1 MPVDTFD
8 LHHVHK
14 ALGSLAN
21 SDTFTE
27 AAKPSL
33 LATRSMLLPLACL
46 VAAVVCVAIGPAWLR
61 IIPDALTFPIAQ
73 IVGDALNWFARDAKI
88 GGLAIQEIARG
99 IAELFDHVI
108 ETTVVVLSK
117 GLFTG
122 RGLNVTQSVPPLSWL
137 AIGGVAIIMS
147 YRFGG
152 RRLALVSAGAIGF
165 LVLFGLWENAMV
177 TLSSVLVSVLLA
189 MLIGLALGIWS
200 YRSQNVENV
209 TRGIMNVMQT
219 VPIFSYLVPTL
230 LLFGYGPS
238 AALFATVIYALPPM
252 VHNTVLALKSVPSEI
267 TESGRMMG
275 CKPRQLLWRVQLPA
289 ALGKLAV
296 GMNQA
301 IMMTLNMVIIASMI
315 GAGGLGFDVLT
326 ALRKLDIGSGLE
338 AGMGIVALAIL
349 LDRISQAAAHR
360 AAQGHH
366 RTPGQRP
373 LWQLVGGW
381 LVLATVAAL
390 VFKPLQAWPG
400 SWEISTAGFWNAA
413 VTWINKELFDYLEA
427 FRNFALLEVMRPFS
441 RFLATAPW
449 TLVIGAVGG
458 FAYMLGGPRLAIY
471 CVALALGIVVA
482 GYWLPAMNSVYL
494 ITISVTLAVL
504 IGYPIGFWL
513 SSRPRAQGTAGFVL
527 DTMQTLP
534 TLVYLLPAVM
544 LFRIG
549 DVSAVIAVTLYAIA
563 PAVRYAMV
571 GMAQVPHA
579 RLEAAEMAGCTRWQ
593 TLLFV
598 RFPAALPTLL
608 IGVNQTIM
616 MAFSMLII
624 AALVGTKDLGQE
636 VLIAL
641 NRSLVGEGI
650 VAGLCVAA
658 LALIADGLLKAAA
671 ARASSPSRNREAA

>member
-1 MPVDTFD
+1 M
-8 LHHVHK
+8 
-14 ALGSLAN
+14 AN
-21 SDTFTE
+21 SETI
-27 AAKPSL
+27 KVP
-33 LATRSMLLPLACL
+33 ATRSWASPTVTALTGFLVLALL
-46 VAAVVCVAIGPAWLR
+46 VAVGPLWLR
-61 IIPDALTFPIAQ
+61 TVPDWLTFPVAEV
-73 IVGDALNWFARDAKI
+73 VGGALNWFAREATI
-88 GGLAIQEIARG
+88 AGVAVQEITRG
-99 IAELFDHVI
+99 IASLFDYVI
-108 ETTVVVLSK
+108 EGTVVLISK

-137 AIGGVAIIMS
+137 AIGGATVIMA

-152 RRLALVSAGAIGF
+152 RSLALISAIGIGF

-177 TLSSVLVSVLLA
+177 TLASVLVSVVLA
-189 MLIGLALGIWS
+189 ILIGLALGIWS

-252 VHNTVLALKSVPSEI
+252 VHNTVLALKSVPTEI
-267 TESGRMMG
+267 SESGRMMG
-275 CKPRQLLWRVQLPA
+275 CKPRQLLWKVQLPA

-338 AGMGIVALAIL
+338 AGMGIVALAVI
-349 LDRISQAAAHR
+349 LDRLSQAAAHR
-360 AAQGHH
+360 AARGHH
-366 RTPGQRP
+366 RAAGQRP
-373 LWQLVGGW
+373 LWQLVLGW
-381 LVLATVAAL
+381 LVIATIVAL
-390 VFKPLQAWPG
+390 VFKPFQAWPEA
-400 SWEISTAGFWNAA
+400 WEISTAGFWNAA
-413 VTWINKELFDYLEA
+413 VTWINQELFDVLEG
-427 FRNFALLEVMRPFS
+427 FRNFALLNVMRPFS
-441 RFLATAPW
+441 DFLATAPW
-449 TLVIGAVGG
+449 TLVIGSVATL
-458 FAYMLGGPRLAIY
+458 AYVLGGARLALY
-471 CVALALGIVVA
+471 CSALGLFIVLT
-482 GYWLPAMNSVYL
+482 GYWGSAMDSVYL
-494 ITISVTLAVL
+494 IVISVTMAVL

-513 SSRPRAQGTAGFVL
+513 SSREGAQGPASFVL
-527 DTMQTLP
+527 DTLQTLP

-579 RLEAAEMAGCTRWQ
+579 RLEAAEIAGCTRWQ
-593 TLLFV
+593 SLIWV

-616 MAFSMLII
+616 MAFSMLVI
-624 AALVGTKDLGQE
+624 AALVGTQDLGQE

-650 VAGLCVAA
+650 IAGLCVAC

-671 ARASSPSRNREAA
+671 ARASSPSRSRQVL

>member
-1 MPVDTFD
+1 MASDQTIDEPARGLSVPRPAI
-8 LHHVHK
+8 
-14 ALGSLAN
+14 ALSL
-21 SDTFTE
+21 F
-27 AAKPSL
+27 AA
-33 LATRSMLLPLACL
+33 LAL
-46 VAAVVCVAIGPAWLR
+46 VAAIGPDWLR
-61 IIPDALTFPIAQ
+61 VVPDWLRFPVAE
-73 IVGDALNWFARDAKI
+73 IVGNALNWFAREARI
-88 GGLAIQEIARG
+88 GGLAVQEITRG
-99 IAELFDHVI
+99 LASLFDYAI
-108 ETTVVVLSK
+108 EATVVVLAE

-137 AIGGVAIIMS
+137 AISGAAVIVA

-152 RRLALVSAGAIGF
+152 RSLALVATGGTGF
-165 LVLFGLWENAMV
+165 LVFFGLWQNAMV
-177 TLSSVLVSVLLA
+177 TLASVLVSVLLA

-209 TRGIMNVMQT
+209 TRGVMNVMQT

-252 VHNTVLALKSVPSEI
+252 VHNTVLALKSVPTEI

-275 CKPRQLLWRVQLPA
+275 CKPRQLLWKVQLPA

-338 AGMGIVALAIL
+338 AGMGIVALAII
-349 LDRISQAAAHR
+349 LDRLSQAAAHR
-360 AAQGHH
+360 AAHGKH
-366 RTPGQRP
+366 REPGQLP
-373 LWQLVGGW
+373 LWQLLLGW
-381 LVLATVAAL
+381 LVIATIAAL
-390 VFKPLQAWPG
+390 LFKPLQSWPQA
-400 SWEISTAGFWNAA
+400 WEISTASFWNAA
-413 VTWINKELFDYLEA
+413 VTWINKELFDVLEA
-427 FRNFALLEVMRPFS
+427 FRNFALLSVMRPFS
-441 RFLATAPW
+441 AFLASAPW
-449 TLVIGAVGG
+449 TLVIGSVATLAFV
-458 FAYMLGGPRLAIY
+458 LGGVRLAVY
-471 CVALALGIVVA
+471 CTCLGLVIVLT
-482 GYWLPAMNSVYL
+482 GYWGPAMNSVYL
-494 ITISVTLAVL
+494 IVISVTLAVL
-504 IGYPIGFWL
+504 VGYPIGFWL
-513 SSRPRAQGTAGFVL
+513 ASRDRLQGPASFVL
-527 DTMQTLP
+527 DTLQTLP

-549 DVSAVIAVTLYAIA
+549 DVSAVIAVTLYAVA

-579 RLEAAEMAGCTRWQ
+579 RLEAAEIAGCTRWQ
-593 TLLFV
+593 TLIWV

-616 MAFSMLII
+616 MAFSMLVI

-650 VAGLCVAA
+650 VAGLCVAC

-671 ARASSPSRNREAA
+671 ARASVPSRKGH